1 MNTEQAPTIKEALT
15 TTENTTFD
23 LEWAKRGMVVHIIYA
38 KDKESKALSTFAAKR
53 LHEIA
58 IMIRGKWIK
67 DFLGSY
73 DLEKLLTF
81 QEDYEVRMATRA
93 ECDAAGVEYIE
104 PPLNSEDESAML
116 VIAHLNGYEA
126 GKKNAE
132 ARIKD
137 LEDGIR
143 NLFKFYGEGL
153 SDDETS
159 PAYERLFKL
168 IGIEV

>member
-1 MNTEQAPTIKEALT
+1 MNTEQTPVKESLQV
-15 TTENTTFD
+15 ENTTFD
-23 LEWAKRGMVVHIIYA
+23 PDLAVRGHHIYGTYEDGSGDTCLLLERDLDLGEVLAY
-38 KDKESKALSTFAAKR
+38 SPLSQD
-53 LHEIA
+53 LVI
-58 IMIRGKWIK
+58 
-67 DFLGSY
+67 FL
-73 DLEKLLTF
+73 ECN
-81 QEDYEVRMATRA
+81 VRMATRA